1 MKWHEGI
8 DPSSDPSWPSK
19 EFEVWGKELATWGGM
34 VMIGSK
40 NSLYTSGRPNNPEL
54 LVSEKD
60 WMEFQENMPEQSI
73 PRLKWGDE
81 TPVQE
86 WIDAIKNDY
95 LPESNFNYAADLTE
109 MALIGTLSQRF
120 DAKIL
125 YDSKNM
131 KITNNPEVDAYIKG
145 YMREGWEYGN
155 SIL

>member
-1 MKWHEGI
+1 
-8 DPSSDPSWPSK
+8 
-19 EFEVWGKELATWGGM
+19 
-34 VMIGSK
+34 MIGSK

-54 LVSEKD
+54 LISEKD
-60 WMEFQENMPEQSI
+60 WMEFQENMPEQTI